1 MKKPAVLHPF
11 LFALFPVLFGYA
23 HNVRNTPCRWV
34 WLPMAA
40 ALALAL
46 VVLAL
51 SAVLFRDRVKA
62 GLFASLMLLFFFS
75 YGRLFFALRS
85 FRIFSGIGP
94 HDILFISMAVLSIGT
109 ACLLLKTRKPLSAHT
124 SAANLFSLA
133 LVVLSSVQIGVYWI
147 NPSRIGPRGGKTAP
161 REQAAAGTVLPER
174 LPDVYFII
182 LDGYARQ
189 DVLRE
194 LYGFDNSA
202 FTGWLEA
209 NGFYVA
215 GNSRSNY
222 CQTALSMA
230 SSLNY
235 EYLDRSGDRIRLEKL
250 IQDNRLFRVLR
261 QAGYGI
267 TAVES
272 DYSFANLRSA
282 DRFIATSR
290 LVSNEFYDML
300 LRSSVMSFFID
311 RQASRDS
318 ASSPHEKR
326 LRSAFDHLEKAP
338 QLSRPQFFF
347 AHILSPHPYTP
358 GTAVPLADG
367 SDYYYYTKK
376 SSDQYRREY
385 VSRLTALNENLRTL
399 VGRILAKSGRP
410 NVVILQADHGGGSEY
425 DLESAAGTNLRE
437 RMSIFNALYL
447 PEGGS
452 RLAYA
457 GMTPVNT
464 FRIVLKKYLG
474 LELELL
480 EDRSYYSTWDA
491 PFQFVEYAP

>member
-1 MKKPAVLHPF
+1 
-11 LFALFPVLFGYA
+11 
-23 HNVRNTPCRWV
+23 
-34 WLPMAA
+34 
-40 ALALAL
+40 
-46 VVLAL
+46 
-51 SAVLFRDRVKA
+51 
-62 GLFASLMLLFFFS
+62 
-75 YGRLFFALRS
+75 
-85 FRIFSGIGP
+85 
-94 HDILFISMAVLSIGT
+94 
-109 ACLLLKTRKPLSAHT
+109 
-124 SAANLFSLA
+124 
-133 LVVLSSVQIGVYWI
+133 
-147 NPSRIGPRGGKTAP
+147 
-161 REQAAAGTVLPER
+161 
-174 LPDVYFII
+174 
-182 LDGYARQ
+182 
-189 DVLRE
+189 
-194 LYGFDNSA
+194 
-202 FTGWLEA
+202 
-209 NGFYVA
+209 
-215 GNSRSNY
+215 
-222 CQTALSMA
+222 
-230 SSLNY
+230 
-235 EYLDRSGDRIRLEKL
+235 
-250 IQDNRLFRVLR
+250 
-261 QAGYGI
+261 
-267 TAVES
+267 
-272 DYSFANLRSA
+272 
-282 DRFIATSR
+282 
-290 LVSNEFYDML
+290 
-300 LRSSVMSFFID
+300 MSFFID

-399 VGRILAKSGRP
+399 VGRIQAKSGRP